1 MENSNRHDYSV
12 SEQNKIYIIGSK
24 GVGKT
29 SLFHLIFS
37 KPFSE
42 DIESSEIGII
52 KSNYKYGLKEFTI
65 KELTDDDNFT
75 YTNKL
80 KNELEDILII
90 FVLFSYDDSNSFD
103 KAKNLIQFVKNNL
116 INNKELKIVL
126 LGNKY
131 DLYQNIISNTNLDEN
146 EIKKYADSID
156 NMNLINI
163 SCKTNHNIDQ
173 IKNLIN
179 NIEIEEE
186 KEDDDGNL
194 DEEERKTKVEK
205 AQERSCICF

>member
-1 MENSNRHDYSV
+1 M
-12 SEQNKIYIIGSK
+12 
-24 GVGKT
+24 
-29 SLFHLIFS
+29 
-37 KPFSE
+37 
-42 DIESSEIGII
+42 
-52 KSNYKYGLKEFTI
+52 
-65 KELTDDDNFT
+65 
-75 YTNKL
+75 
-80 KNELEDILII
+80 II

-156 NMNLINI
+156 NLNLINI

-173 IKNLIN
+173 VKNLIN